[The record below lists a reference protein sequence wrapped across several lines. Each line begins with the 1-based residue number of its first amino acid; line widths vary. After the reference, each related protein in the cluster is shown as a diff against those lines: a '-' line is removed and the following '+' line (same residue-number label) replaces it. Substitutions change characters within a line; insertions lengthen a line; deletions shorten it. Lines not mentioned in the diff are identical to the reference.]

1 VKHSAPAKVNLGL
14 RLLRRREDGYHELET
29 FLHTLRWGDELELER
44 ATGVQLELR
53 EASDNPLPG
62 STARVPVDDG
72 NLAWRAAEAVMAS
85 TGCPGVCITL
95 TKRVPPGTGLGGG
108 SSDAAAVLKGLP
120 ALYGI
125 DLVPERQQALALRL
139 GADVPFFLAGGCAL
153 ALGIGERLEPVAP
166 APGTPV
172 VLAFPR
178 AAVATAAA
186 YRAANYTLT
195 RTPDYPEYVKSH
207 KGIRGIWSQVGLVND
222 LEAAVLPERPDIAA
236 VIEALRSTDALL
248 VSMAGSGSAV
258 FGLYEEPD
266 RAEAAARTL
275 TAAGITT
282 VRTEL
287 G

>member
-1 VKHSAPAKVNLGL
+1 MRHSAPAKVNLGL
-14 RLLRRREDGYHELET
+14 RLLRRREDGYHEIET
-29 FLHTLRWGDELELER
+29 FFHTLRWGDELVLER
-44 ATGVQLELR
+44 ARGVHLELR
-53 EASDNPLPG
+53 EAPDNPLPG
-62 STARVPVDDG
+62 STAGVPPGAG
-72 NLAWRAAEAVMAS
+72 NLAWRAAEAVMAE
-85 TGCPGVCITL
+85 TGCPGVRIQL
-95 TKRVPPGTGLGGG
+95 SKRVPPGTGLGGG

-120 ALYGI
+120 TLYGI
-125 DLVPERQQALALRL
+125 PLALERQHELALRL
-139 GADVPFFLAGGCAL
+139 GADVPFFLVGGCAL
-153 ALGIGERLEPVAP
+153 ALGVGERLEPVEP

-172 VLAFPR
+172 VLAFPP

-186 YRAANYTLT
+186 YRAANYSLT
-195 RTPDYPEYVKSH
+195 RPPEFPEYVKSH

-236 VIEALRSTDALL
+236 LIEALRSTDATL
-248 VSMAGSGSAV
+248 VSMSGSGSAV
-258 FGLYEEPD
+258 FGLFEEPD